1 MKRPIATVRV
11 TSHFT
16 RQYKRLLPEVKEIA
30 EGREQIFRADA
41 FDPRLR
47 TRKLSGRLKDLWAI
61 SVTHD
66 LGLSSSSWAPTR
78 SCSIASV
85 PTRFFTS
92 SLGGQAVTASRT
104 FAQSPRRKWTAAT
117 A

>member
-47 TRKLSGRLKDLWAI
+47 THKLSGRLKDLWAF

-66 LGLSSSSWAPTR
+66 LRIVFEFLGADEVLFH
-78 SCSIASV
+78 SIGSHQV
-85 PTRFFTS
+85 IYE
-92 SLGGQAVTASRT
+92 
-104 FAQSPRRKWTAAT
+104 
-117 A
+117 